1 MKELFKNF
9 NNLIKKTVFK
19 VKNKTNNKLSP
30 FKVPYKKNNKLLISN
45 FNNLIQKIIFKVEN
59 KTNDKLLFFKA
70 NNKTKN
76 KLLISNFNKYLI
88 TLISLLFFYLFYLS
102 IPILY
107 NKNWVQKNIENL
119 LFKDFKIDFSLSS
132 DISYRI
138 LPSPHYLVKDSKILK
153 KNDKTVSLAEIKIL
167 KVFVNQKNFFDKEKM
182 SLRNVK
188 INNADF
194 TLLAND
200 LKLLKNSTNNK
211 FSNKK
216 IEINK
221 SNIFYKNNLEEI
233 VSIIKISEASLFQ
246 DDKDLLNLFNLK
258 GETFNIPFN
267 FNYKKKLNSLKS
279 EEINI
284 IAKRLK
290 LNFFNIHGLVDNNEN
305 EGKNIISFLNSKI
318 KTNYKI
324 ENDIMMFNST
334 NSKIKNSEIRYTG
347 ELSINPFDLNLD
359 IELDTIDLHK
369 MLDNN
374 FILNELIKTELLFS
388 DNISMSISLRINSD
402 LKNKI
407 FQDLRINY
415 NIIDKKLNIN
425 ETRLINKKIGE
436 LEIKNSNL
444 SYENNQLILN
454 TDIVVN
460 IKDHDKLFSLLQT
473 NKKFRRPITNILINL
488 DYNYLSKE
496 INFNNIKIDNK
507 QISDELFRI
516 IDDFNNVELNNFNK
530 SKNLLNKFFE
540 NYEG

>member
-1 MKELFKNF
+1 MKQLVKNL

-19 VKNKTNNKLSP
+19 VKNKTNNKLSL
-30 FKVPYKKNNKLLISN
+30 FKVPNKINNKLLISN
-45 FNNLIQKIIFKVEN
+45 FNNFIQKIIFKVEN

-107 NKNWVQKNIENL
+107 DKNWVQKNIENL
-119 LFKDFKIDFSLSS
+119 LSNDFKIDFSLSS

-167 KVFVNQKNFFDKEKM
+167 KVFVSQKNFFDKEKM
-182 SLRNVK
+182 LLRNVK

-258 GETFNIPFN
+258 GEAFNIPFN
-267 FNYKKKLNSLKS
+267 FNYNKKLNSLKS

-290 LNFFNIHGLVDNNEN
+290 LNFFNIHGFVDNNEN

-324 ENDIMMFNST
+324 ENDIMMFNSAD
-334 NSKIKNSEIRYTG
+334 SKIKNSEIRYTG
-347 ELSINPFDLNLD
+347 ELSINPFDLNLN

-388 DNISMSISLRINSD
+388 DNISMSISLRINPD

-407 FQDLRINY
+407 FQDIRINF

-436 LEIKNSNL
+436 LEIENSNL

-460 IKDHDKLFSLLQT
+460 IKDHNKLFSLLQT

-516 IDDFNNVELNNFNK
+516 IDDFNNIKLNNFNK
-530 SKNLLNKFFE
+530 SKLLLNKFFE

>member
-19 VKNKTNNKLSP
+19 VKNKTNNKLSL
-30 FKVPYKKNNKLLISN
+30 FKVPYKTNNKLLISN

-70 NNKTKN
+70 NNKKKN
-76 KLLISNFNKYLI
+76 KLLISSFNKYLI

-167 KVFVNQKNFFDKEKM
+167 KVFVSQKNFFDKEKM

-267 FNYKKKLNSLKS
+267 FNYNKKLNSLKS

-347 ELSINPFDLNLD
+347 ELSINPFDLNLN

-369 MLDNN
+369 MFDNN

-388 DNISMSISLRINSD
+388 DNISMSISLRIDSD

-407 FQDLRINY
+407 FQDIRINF

>member
-1 MKELFKNF
+1 MKQLVKKF
-9 NNLIKKTVFK
+9 NNLIKKTIFK
-19 VKNKTNNKLSP
+19 VKNKTNNKLSI
-30 FKVPYKKNNKLLISN
+30 FKFLNKTNNKLLISN

-70 NNKTKN
+70 TKKTKN

-88 TLISLLFFYLFYLS
+88 TLISFLFFYLFYLS

-107 NKNWVQKNIENL
+107 DKNWVQKNIENL
-119 LFKDFKIDFSLSS
+119 LFEDFKIDFSLSS

-153 KNDKTVSLAEIKIL
+153 KNDKIVSLAEIKIL
-167 KVFVNQKNFFDKEKM
+167 KVFVSQKNLFDKEKM
-182 SLRNVK
+182 LLRNVK

-200 LKLLKNSTNNK
+200 LKLLENSTNNK

-246 DDKDLLNLFNLK
+246 DDKNLLNLFNLK
-258 GETFNIPFN
+258 GEVFNIPFN
-267 FNYKKKLNSLKS
+267 FNYNKKLNSLKS

-290 LNFFNIHGLVDNNEN
+290 LNFFNKHGLVDSNEN

-334 NSKIKNSEIRYTG
+334 NSRIKNSEIKYTG
-347 ELSINPFDLNLD
+347 ELSINPFDLNLNID
-359 IELDTIDLHK
+359 LDTIDLHK

-388 DNISMSISLRINSD
+388 DNISMSISLRVNSD

-407 FQDLRINY
+407 FQDTRINF

-436 LEIKNSNL
+436 LKIENSNL

-454 TDIVVN
+454 TDIAIN
-460 IKDHDKLFSLLQT
+460 IKNHDKLFSLLQT
-473 NKKFRRPITNILINL
+473 NKRFRRPITNILINL

-496 INFNNIKIDNK
+496 INFNNIKVDNK

-516 IDDFNNVELNNFNK
+516 IDGFNNIELNNFNK
-530 SKNLLNKFFE
+530 SKHLLNKFFE

>member
-1 MKELFKNF
+1 MKQIVKKF
-9 NNLIKKTVFK
+9 NNLIKKTIFK
-19 VKNKTNNKLSP
+19 VKNKTNNKLSI
-30 FKVPYKKNNKLLISN
+30 FKFLNKTNNRLLISN

-70 NNKTKN
+70 TKKTKN

-88 TLISLLFFYLFYLS
+88 TLISFLFFYLFYLS

-107 NKNWVQKNIENL
+107 DKNWVQKNIENL
-119 LFKDFKIDFSLSS
+119 LFEDFKIDFSLSS

-153 KNDKTVSLAEIKIL
+153 KNDKIVSLAEIKIL
-167 KVFVNQKNFFDKEKM
+167 KVFVSQKNLFDKEKM
-182 SLRNVK
+182 LLRNVK

-200 LKLLKNSTNNK
+200 LKLLENSTNNK

-246 DDKDLLNLFNLK
+246 DDKNLLNLFNLK
-258 GETFNIPFN
+258 GEVFNIPFN
-267 FNYKKKLNSLKS
+267 FNYNKKLNSLKS

-290 LNFFNIHGLVDNNEN
+290 LNFFNKHGLVDSNEN

-334 NSKIKNSEIRYTG
+334 NSRIKNSEIKYTG
-347 ELSINPFDLNLD
+347 ELSINPFDLNLNID
-359 IELDTIDLHK
+359 LDTIDLHK

-388 DNISMSISLRINSD
+388 DNISMSISLRVNSD

-407 FQDLRINY
+407 FQDTRINF

-436 LEIKNSNL
+436 LKIENSNL

-454 TDIVVN
+454 TDIAIN
-460 IKDHDKLFSLLQT
+460 IKNHDKLFSLLQT
-473 NKKFRRPITNILINL
+473 NKRFRRPITNILINL

-496 INFNNIKIDNK
+496 INFNNIKVDNK

-516 IDDFNNVELNNFNK
+516 IDGFNNIELNNFNK
-530 SKNLLNKFFE
+530 SKHLLNKFFE

>member
-1 MKELFKNF
+1 
-9 NNLIKKTVFK
+9 KKTIFK
-19 VKNKTNNKLSP
+19 VKNKTNNKLSI
-30 FKVPYKKNNKLLISN
+30 FKFLNKTNNRLLISN

-70 NNKTKN
+70 TKKTKN

-88 TLISLLFFYLFYLS
+88 TLISFLFFYLFYLS

-107 NKNWVQKNIENL
+107 DKNWVQKNIENL
-119 LFKDFKIDFSLSS
+119 LFEDFKIDFSLSS

-153 KNDKTVSLAEIKIL
+153 KNDKIVSLAEIKIL
-167 KVFVNQKNFFDKEKM
+167 KVFVSQKNLFDKEKM
-182 SLRNVK
+182 LLRNVK

-200 LKLLKNSTNNK
+200 LKLLENSTNNK

-246 DDKDLLNLFNLK
+246 DDKNLLNLFNLK
-258 GETFNIPFN
+258 GEVFNIPFN
-267 FNYKKKLNSLKS
+267 FNYNKKLNSLKS

-290 LNFFNIHGLVDNNEN
+290 LNFFNKHGLVDSNEN

-334 NSKIKNSEIRYTG
+334 NSRIKNSEIKYTG
-347 ELSINPFDLNLD
+347 ELSINPFDLNLNID
-359 IELDTIDLHK
+359 LDTIDLHK

-388 DNISMSISLRINSD
+388 DNISMSISLRVNSD

-407 FQDLRINY
+407 FQDTRINF

-436 LEIKNSNL
+436 LKIENSNL

-454 TDIVVN
+454 TDIAIN
-460 IKDHDKLFSLLQT
+460 IKNHDKLFSLLQT
-473 NKKFRRPITNILINL
+473 NKRFRRPITNILINL

-496 INFNNIKIDNK
+496 INFNNIKVDNK

-516 IDDFNNVELNNFNK
+516 IDGFNNIELNNFNK
-530 SKNLLNKFFE
+530 SKHLLNKFFE